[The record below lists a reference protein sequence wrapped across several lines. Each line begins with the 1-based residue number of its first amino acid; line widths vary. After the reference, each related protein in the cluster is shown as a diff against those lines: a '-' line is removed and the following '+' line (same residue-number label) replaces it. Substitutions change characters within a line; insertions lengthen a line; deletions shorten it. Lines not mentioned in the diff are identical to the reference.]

1 MKLIWADG
9 GYAGRLVTWARRV
22 VLMNLAIVKR
32 NEAHG
37 FVVLPRRWVVEKT
50 FARLVKCRRLGWDYE
65 RLPETAEAFVHL
77 AMIGLMVR
85 RLAPPTGRRPWSSP
99 QFGVAAA

>member
-1 MKLIWADG
+1 MVRLAAD
-9 GYAGRLVTWARRV
+9 RIKSDRR
-22 VLMNLAIVKR
+22 R
-32 NEAHG
+32 SCWG
-37 FVVLPRRWVVEKT
+37 P
-50 FARLVKCRRLGWDYE
+50 FAE